1 MTVRVAGS
9 ANEPNPA
16 DEFVTFV
23 QHQVPG
29 LEDGSYELDVS
40 QRITDSDDQEISEEP
55 LERRYRFAV
64 TGDRF
69 SLKNPETTIASTFP
83 ASNATGE
90 FKTVLPHVVFNSTTF
105 PWVRT
110 PTTAR
115 LTLPPAG
122 QDTEADVPTWLAVL
136 VLDDDD
142 DPSPDRNKLKLV
154 PTIGVLGDLFRS
166 VVYPDTTLGDNYS
179 YFSEAKNMDGLEID
193 ETIGDPVQTIDLPLT
208 LWADLAPTLEDLDLS
223 AHVRTVSIENKPAAL
238 GAETPVDPLGTFA
251 IVIGTRLPQDN
262 KKSYAYLVSLEGL
275 EGFLAASNEGGKLR
289 DPSLKMERS
298 LRLAVLAHWTFNTK
312 GGPAAFVDQLEHLND
327 RTPNGPD
334 AQNTNLRLSVAEAK
348 PPISTALDAGYVP
361 LDHEVRTSE
370 KTVSWYRG
378 PLSPVDQRPTPVKLP
393 ISSPDQALVF
403 DPTTGMFDVSL
414 AAAWT
419 IGRLIALQD
428 TSYAS
433 ALYAWKRGLTVAAV
447 DAVERKLIEEI
458 LGGVLASTPALTGTP
473 RLAGG
478 SLLHQTMQLIAAEA
492 QR

>member
-1 MTVRVAGS
+1 MSVRTNAS
-9 ANEPNPA
+9 SNEPNPA

-40 QRITDSDDQEISEEP
+40 QRLTDSTRKEISDGA
-55 LERRYRFAV
+55 LERSYRFAV

-69 SLKNPETTIASTFP
+69 SLKNPETTLASTFP
-83 ASNATGE
+83 ASNGTGE
-90 FKTVLPHVVFNSTTF
+90 FTTVLPHVVFNATSF
-105 PWVRT
+105 PWARA
-110 PTTAR
+110 PTTAPP
-115 LTLPPAG
+115 TLPAAG

-142 DPSPDRNKLKLV
+142 DPSPEHNELKLV
-154 PTIGVLGDLFRS
+154 PTIGVLGDLFGCKA
-166 VVYPDTTLGDNYS
+166 YPKTTLGHNYS
-179 YFSEAKNMDGLEID
+179 YFNGAEDTKGLEID
-193 ETIGDPVQTIDLPLT
+193 ESVGDPVQTIDLPLR
-208 LWADLAPTLEDLDLS
+208 LWADIAPTLDDLQLS
-223 AHVRTVSIENKPAAL
+223 AHVRTLSVENKPAAL
-238 GAETPVDPLGTFA
+238 GSETPVDPLGTFA

-275 EGFLAASNEGGKLR
+275 EGFLAATNDGGTLR
-289 DPSLKMERS
+289 DRSLDMSRS

-312 GGPAAFVDQLEHLND
+312 GEPATFVDQLEHLNG
-327 RTPNGPD
+327 RKSGGPD
-334 AQNTNLRLSVAEAK
+334 APNTNLRLSVADAK

-361 LDHEVRTSE
+361 LDHELRTGE

-378 PLSPVDQRPTPVKLP
+378 PLSPVDARPAPIKLP

-403 DPTTGMFDVSL
+403 DPTTGMLDVSL

-433 ALYAWKRGLTVAAV
+433 ALYAWKHGLTVAVV
-447 DAVERKLIEEI
+447 DAIEQKLINEI
-458 LGGVLASTPALTGTP
+458 LGDVLASAGPLTGSP
-473 RLAGG
+473 RLAGA
-478 SLLHQTMQLIAAEA
+478 SLLHQTMQLIGGQS

>member
-1 MTVRVAGS
+1 MSVRVAGS

-29 LEDGSYELDVS
+29 LEDGSYELDLS
-40 QRITDSDDQEISEEP
+40 QRITDSEDKEISDEP
-55 LERRYRFAV
+55 LDRSYRFAV

-69 SLKNPETTIASTFP
+69 SLKNPDTTLASTFP

-110 PTTAR
+110 PTTAG
-115 LTLPPAG
+115 LKLPPAG

-142 DPSPDRNKLKLV
+142 LSPERKDLTLV
-154 PTIGVLGDLFRS
+154 PTIGVLGDLFRK

-179 YFSEAKNMDGLEID
+179 YFSEAENAKGLEID
-193 ETIGDPVQTIDLPLT
+193 ETLGDPVQTIDLPLT
-208 LWADLAPTLEDLDLS
+208 LWADLAPTLGDLHLS
-223 AHVRTVSIENKPAAL
+223 AHVRTVSVENKPAAL
-238 GAETPVDPLGTFA
+238 GAEIPVDPLGTFA

-275 EGFLAASNEGGKLR
+275 EGFLAATNEGGTLR
-289 DPSLKMERS
+289 DQSLKMERS

-312 GGPAAFVDQLEHLND
+312 GGPATFVDQLEHLND

-334 AQNTNLRLSVAEAK
+334 APNTNLRLSVADAK

-361 LDHEVRTSE
+361 LDHDLRTSE

-378 PLSPVDQRPTPVKLP
+378 PLSPVDQRSTPIKLP

-433 ALYAWKRGLTVAAV
+433 ALYAWKRGLTVAV
-447 DAVERKLIEEI
+447 VEAVERKLIDEI
-458 LGGVLASTPALTGTP
+458 LGGVLSSTPALTGTP
-473 RLAGG
+473 RLAGA